1 MVFGMSIR
9 ELLLSVLLGLF
20 GGMLLKAFYSMVRMK
35 MPTSYVYGASHLQ
48 RSAKSSIIRYLIFRF
63 APVYF
68 VCLAVCVTAERL
80 ELYVLPAFI
89 STVLLFVALSS
100 FVSIF
105 CRLKMPTKG
114 AGFHTFLQLG
124 GVVGTILIGYL
135 GYLSHDSLSFLVPE
149 PSEFVIAVWTAVFVA
164 VVAHL
169 LAKATSGVSERLDIE
184 RRIEMVV
191 NDIGEDNWAW
201 IKSECRRHD
210 VPWCV
215 IAAIVMVEVSERPKW
230 MRSVERICGRLL
242 CQKVVMSYGITQE
255 RSNVVLTDRES
266 VRLTICWIGE
276 RLSSGAK
283 NSLSEKRHSCD
294 VEEIKSIFSRQ
305 EKAISEVK
313 DLADCRNP
321 DGCYGEM
328 VADFA
333 NGLFNRYV

>member
-1 MVFGMSIR
+1 MVFGMLIR

-20 GGMLLKAFYSMVRMK
+20 GGMLLKAFYSMVQIK

-68 VCLAVCVTAERL
+68 VCLAVCVTVERL
-80 ELYVLPAFI
+80 ELYVLPALI

-105 CRLKMPTKG
+105 CRLKLPTKG

-124 GVVGTILIGYL
+124 SGAGTILIGYL
-135 GYLSHDSLSFLVPE
+135 GYLSHGSLSFLVPE
-149 PSEFVIAVWTAVFVA
+149 PSEFVIAVWTGIFVA

-169 LAKATSGVSERLDIE
+169 LARATSGVSENLDIE

-201 IKSECRRHD
+201 VESECRQHD

-242 CQKVVMSYGITQE
+242 CQKVAMSYGITQE
-255 RSNVVLTDRES
+255 RSKVVLTDRES

-276 RLSSGAK
+276 RLSSDAK
-283 NSLSEKRHSCD
+283 DSLSENRQSSD
-294 VEEIKSIFSRQ
+294 IEEIRSIYSRR

-328 VADFA
+328 VAQLADV
-333 NGLFNRYV
+333 LFNRYL